1 MLGKLL
7 GGQRTSRTT
16 HDEDR
21 AAALSPG
28 DLLGLGLPNQ
38 ETLDNALYDG
48 LEPIVSSMKAGH
60 LTEEEGTMM
69 IKLLVAAYAGATV
82 NRRVA
87 DLLRN

>member
-7 GGQRTSRTT
+7 GGQRASRTT

-21 AAALSPG
+21 ATLSLG

-38 ETLDNALYDG
+38 ETLDDALYEG

-60 LTEEEGTMM
+60 LTEEEGAMM

-82 NRRVA
+82 NRQVA
-87 DLLRN
+87 DFLRN